1 MSNVVPFPADRI
13 EKAQREGLHLG
24 PGVVASVAPDSVEV
38 RLSSG
43 ANVRARMALAFPY
56 EAVID
61 DVLLVIGIDQGYY
74 VIGVLSGQG
83 TSKLAF
89 HGDVEVRA
97 MGGSLRLSAD
107 KDISMRAPEATIQA
121 GKLRMVATAVHQTF
135 ATVKQRVTEM
145 LSLHAAESH
154 TVVDGPAHEQ
164 AKSKT
169 MLTEDKMTI
178 NGKSIYLG

>member
-1 MSNVVPFPADRI
+1 MSKVVPFPADRI

-24 PGVVASVAPDSVEV
+24 PGVVSNVAPDSVNV

-43 ANVRARMALAFPY
+43 VEVRARMAMAIPY
-56 EAVID
+56 APVID
-61 DVLLVIGIDQGYY
+61 DVLLVIGLDQGYY

-83 TSKLAF
+83 TSTLAF
-89 HGDVEVRA
+89 QGDVDVRA

-107 KDISMRAPEATIQA
+107 KDISMRAPETTIQS
-121 GKLRMVATAVHQTF
+121 GKLRMVANAVHQTF
-135 ATVKQRVTEM
+135 ASMKQRVTEM
-145 LSLHAAESH
+145 LSVHAAETH
-154 TVVDGPAHEQ
+154 TVVDGAAHEQ

-169 MLTEDKMTI
+169 MLTEEKMTI